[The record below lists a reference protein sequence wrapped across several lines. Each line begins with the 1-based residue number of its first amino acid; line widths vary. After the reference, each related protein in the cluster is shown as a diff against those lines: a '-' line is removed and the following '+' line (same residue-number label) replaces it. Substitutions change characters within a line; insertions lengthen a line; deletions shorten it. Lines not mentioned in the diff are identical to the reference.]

1 MARKVALLV
10 TTDDGSD
17 TPFGPSPCTITLTQR
32 SIMADT
38 FKVEY
43 KEVEIVYS
51 EENSRFEFEL
61 RGKERYSESLAKAK
75 ETIDKPVAGL
85 GGKKFEPVRALFN
98 SSWGVLPG
106 TITSIAAK
114 NGYGRSNE
122 VWFVQDENKGRS
134 KELLSNMYEESESN
148 LRLCEESKALEKEA
162 NSLRRKAEVRRNSM
176 TRIKITIPE

>member
-122 VWFVQDENKGRS
+122 VWFVQDENKCRS
-134 KELLSNMYEESESN
+134 KELLSDMYEESESN